1 MTMMMMKKNT
11 LTTKS
16 IFLDSITLLLLGSS
30 TFGHVT
36 ASTARSAV
44 AAVPT
49 FGVGLR
55 NDEDRPRQH
64 HRTRIPLRR
73 RVSHRHDVD
82 DVEKS
87 TLKSKALLDVRGGDL
102 GSVKGETLATILC
115 VFGGLDAISG
125 LLAPYTSIKW
135 LGLKFSSSGK
145 DLYTKL
151 SHHYMHG
158 IGISSLCLIVSLM
171 LTVHDVV
178 PLEQALG
185 YSLLVRLVST
195 LYLLVSGDSYELGMS
210 DNVFVVLA
218 LLLGIT
224 SFHLLGGTGFVDVLG
239 EVLGRFGGDQAAMNM
254 VKIVSYLLA
263 IHGYFLF
270 SAPKLFVQRAVRRK
284 EKQEQQ
290 SSKQG
295 GTNKKRKNSDDA
307 QADLQYKLTT
317 NLASLNGGYIAMS
330 SAVMYLLA
338 HGLDPVEIAGMTAIG
353 FIPILQKAI
362 KTIDVSIKA
371 NGGGG
376 KGRFFGIIPIDSKSV
391 WGGGMLISV
400 MLGTIG
406 AGCLSTTFAPTAS
419 INPLGA
425 PTVASAPSAPSIP
438 QEPVSIPDGP
448 PTPPIE

>member
-1 MTMMMMKKNT
+1 MTMTMTTNKT

-16 IFLDSITLLLLGSS
+16 IFLGSIALLLGSS

-36 ASTARSAV
+36 ASIARSAV
-44 AAVPT
+44 TAEPTT
-49 FGVGLR
+49 FGVVQR
-55 NDEDRPRQH
+55 NENLPRQH
-64 HRTRIPLRR
+64 HRTRIPLLRR
-73 RVSHRHDVD
+73 PSHHHNVYV
-82 DVEKS
+82 VEKS
-87 TLKSKALLDVRGGDL
+87 SLRSKALINVRGGDL

-135 LGLKFSSSGK
+135 LGLKFSTSDK